1 MKFDFRPLDGQKV
14 DDFGEQT
21 AEEFF
26 WAQFLADGVG
36 LCLL

>member
-21 AEEFF
+21 SEEFF
-26 WAQFLADGVG
+26 LGSVSR
-36 LCLL
+36 